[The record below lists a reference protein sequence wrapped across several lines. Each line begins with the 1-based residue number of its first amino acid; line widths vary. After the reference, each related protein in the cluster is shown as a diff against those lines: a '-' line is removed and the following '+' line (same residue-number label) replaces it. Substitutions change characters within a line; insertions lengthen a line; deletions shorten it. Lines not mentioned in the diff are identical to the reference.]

1 MLHFLTN
8 SILVFSL
15 VLLIGHSDTLQAA
28 DTQLDYSKQ
37 IAPLFRKY
45 CESCHNVDDPEGKFA
60 IDSYSSLLK
69 GGKHGPALLPG
80 DSKSS
85 RLIRMVKGE
94 AKPVMP
100 PEDSGEKLSLEEIAL
115 LVEWIDQ
122 GAKGPSGKEPAR
134 MKLTVPEIK
143 PTKSVNK
150 PIDFLAWS
158 AANDL
163 IAVARF
169 AEVQILSGNTNKIIH
184 TLKGLPG
191 KVNSVR
197 FSPDGKW
204 LITSSGTT
212 GLFGQAAI
220 WDVSTGKKLK
230 EFVGHRDVL
239 YAAQIS
245 PDKKWLATGSY
256 DQRIILWDV
265 ASGKI
270 VRQLTG
276 HNGAI
281 FDLAFSP
288 DSTTLASASADAT
301 VKVWQVST
309 GNRLDTLSQPLKEQ
323 VSVSF
328 SPDGNYILATGAD
341 HRIRKWKFLSRKSAK
356 INPLVHAS
364 FAHENPIIQFIFSP
378 DNKLLASI
386 SDDRS
391 LKIWDANRIQLLH
404 VQENLP
410 AIPTSV
416 AFSPDSQMALVG
428 FSNGLLQRYPLPSK
442 LSATV
447 EKPSVMTKTPQSVS
461 HSNVIVKPV
470 QIKETEPNNQPSEAT
485 VLSSPSVVASGL
497 IESTQPGQTDVDLYR
512 FQSKAGQEWYIET
525 NAARKKSK
533 LDSKIE
539 VLDAD
544 GKQIPRVLLRAVRD
558 SYFTFRGKDSKILN
572 DYRIHN
578 WKEMELNEYLYANGE
593 VVKLWL
599 YPRGPDSGFNVY
611 PGTGGKRYT
620 YFGTSP
626 ITHALHEP
634 CYIVEP
640 HPIGTELPPNGL
652 PNFTVYYENNDDG
665 RRELGDDS
673 RLIFKA
679 PKTGVYF
686 VRVSDVRGFQGKDFH
701 YELTVRP
708 RKPDFKVTLNGANPR
723 VNAGSG
729 KEIEVVAQR
738 IDGFQGPIQVDI
750 TGLPRGLHV
759 TSPIMIQ
766 AGHDR
771 AYGLISADS
780 SPGSAVNPDAVV
792 ALKPTRENQPIT
804 VTATAKIRGA
814 QITHNVNS
822 LGRIQL
828 LEKPKLIVRIATQNI
843 KRSKVI
849 DSNLERIPEKPL
861 ELTIHPGETIAAKVL
876 LLRNGY
882 SGVVGFGREYAGRNL
897 PHGVY
902 VDNIG
907 LNGLLLLDNMN
918 ERTFYLTAAKW
929 VPETTRL
936 FHIQAAQE
944 GKQTSIPVLL
954 HVKHKEKLASK
965 SQ

>member
-1 MLHFLTN
+1 MLRFLTK
-8 SILVFSL
+8 SILMLSL
-15 VLLIGHSDTLQAA
+15 IQFINQAEVTKA
-28 DTQLDYSKQ
+28 AEPPIDYSKQ

-45 CESCHNVDDPEGKFA
+45 CESCHNVDDPEGKFV

-69 GGKHGPALLPG
+69 GGKQGPALLPG
-80 DSKSS
+80 NSKSS

-94 AKPVMP
+94 TKSVMP
-100 PEDSGEKLSLEEIAL
+100 PEDSGDKLTAQEIAL
-115 LVEWIDQ
+115 LEAWIDQ

-134 MKLTVPEIK
+134 LTLSVPKIIPEK
-143 PTKSVNK
+143 TVRK

-158 AANDL
+158 SSSNL
-163 IAVARF
+163 IAIARF
-169 AEVQILSGNTNKIIH
+169 SEVQILSGSSNQTVH

-212 GLFGQAAI
+212 GLVGQATV
-220 WDVSTGKKLK
+220 WDLSNGKKLK
-230 EFVGHRDVL
+230 DFVGHRDVL
-239 YAAQIS
+239 YTAQIS

-256 DQRIILWDV
+256 DQRVILWNV

-270 VRQLTG
+270 VHQLTG

-288 DSTTLASASADAT
+288 DSTTLVSASADTT

-323 VSVSF
+323 VSASF
-328 SPDGNYILATGAD
+328 SPDGNFILATGAD
-341 HRIRKWKFLSRKSAK
+341 HRIRKWKFLSRSSAK
-356 INPLVHAS
+356 INPLVQAR
-364 FAHENPIIQFIFSP
+364 FAHENPIIQFIYSP
-378 DNKLLASI
+378 NKKLLASI
-386 SDDRS
+386 SDDHS
-391 LKIWDANRIQLLH
+391 LKIWNADQLQLLY
-404 VQENLP
+404 VKEKLP

-416 AFSPDSQMALVG
+416 AFSPDSQTALIG
-428 FSNGLLQRYPLPSK
+428 FSNGLLKRYPIPVN
-442 LSATV
+442 LSI
-447 EKPSVMTKTPQSVS
+447 KSNKQSIANHIPETIP
-461 HSNVIVKPV
+461 HSYGNVKPV
-470 QIKETEPNNQPSEAT
+470 HIQESEPNNHPPQAT
-485 VLSSPSVVASGL
+485 MMSSPSVVAKGL
-497 IESTQPGQTDVDLYR
+497 IHSTQPGQTDVDLYR
-512 FQSKAGQEWYIET
+512 FQSQAGEEWYIET

-539 VLDAD
+539 VLDVN

-558 SYFTFRGKDSKILN
+558 SYFTFRGKDSNILN

-640 HPIGTELPPNGL
+640 HPVGTVLPPNGL
-652 PNFTVYYENNDDG
+652 PTFTVNYENNDDG
-665 RRELGDDS
+665 LRELGDDS

-679 PKTGVYF
+679 PKTGIYH
-686 VRVSDVRGFQGKDFH
+686 VRVSDVRGFQGNQFH

-708 RKPDFKVTLNGANPR
+708 RKPDFKVTLHGVNPR

-738 IDGFQGPIQVDI
+738 IDGFDGAIQVDI
-750 TGLPRGLHV
+750 TGVPPEFHV
-759 TSPIMIQ
+759 TSPITIQ
-766 AGHDR
+766 AGHNR
-771 AYGLISADS
+771 AYGLITANSFS
-780 SPGSAVNPDAVV
+780 GTTNNTDAIV
-792 ALKPTRENQPIT
+792 ALKPTAENQIIT
-804 VTATAKIRGA
+804 VTATAKIRGV
-814 QITHNVNS
+814 QQTHPVNS

-828 LEKPKLIVRIATQNI
+828 LEKPKLMVRIAPPNS
-843 KRSKVI
+843 KRI
-849 DSNLERIPEKPL
+849 DFTDEKLESIPEKPL

-876 LLRNGY
+876 LLRNGF

-929 VPETTRL
+929 VPETSRL
-936 FHIQAAQE
+936 FHIQAAQD

-954 HVKHKEKLASK
+954 HVKHKQKLASK
-965 SQ
+965 TQ

>member
-1 MLHFLTN
+1 MSHILTKTILAF
-8 SILVFSL
+8 SIALVFASAN
-15 VLLIGHSDTLQAA
+15 SLQAEEA
-28 DTQLDYSKQ
+28 QIDYQKQ

-45 CESCHNVDDPEGKFA
+45 CESCHSVDDPEGKFA
-60 IDSYSSLLK
+60 IDTYQGLLK
-69 GGKHGPALLPG
+69 GGTHGPAILPG
-80 DSKSS
+80 DINSS
-85 RLIRMVKGE
+85 RLMRMIKGE

-100 PEDSGEKLSLEEIAL
+100 PEDSGEKLTSQEIQLLEE
-115 LVEWIDQ
+115 WIGQ
-122 GAKGPSGKEPAR
+122 GGKGPSGKEPTRTQLLIPQIA
-134 MKLTVPEIK
+134 PA
-143 PTKSVNK
+143 KSVKK
-150 PIDFLAWS
+150 PITSLAAS
-158 AANDL
+158 KSGMLA
-163 IAVARF
+163 IARF
-169 AEVQILSGNTNKIIH
+169 AELEILSLSSGKTVHK
-184 TLKGLPG
+184 LKDLPG

-197 FSPDGKW
+197 YSPDGKW

-212 GLFGQAAI
+212 GLFGKSII

-230 EFVGHRDVL
+230 EFSGHRDVL
-239 YAAQIS
+239 YASQIS
-245 PDKKWLATGSY
+245 PNKKWLATGSY
-256 DQRIILWDV
+256 DRNIILWDV
-265 ASGKI
+265 ESGKKI
-270 VRQLTG
+270 RELTG

-288 DSTTLASASADAT
+288 DSTTLASASADST

-323 VSVSF
+323 FAVSF
-328 SPDGNYILATGAD
+328 SPDGRFILAAGAD
-341 HRIRKWKFLSRKSAK
+341 NRIRKWKFVSRNSAK
-356 INPLVHAS
+356 INPLITAR
-364 FAHENPIIQFIFSP
+364 FAHESPVIQFVYSP
-378 DNKLLASI
+378 DDKLLASI

-391 LKIWDANRIQLLH
+391 LKIWDAEQLVLLD
-404 VQENLP
+404 VVDDLP

-416 AFSPDSQMALVG
+416 AFSPDSKVALVG
-428 FSNGLLQRYPLPSK
+428 FSNGLVEQYPLLSNSISPKKKQNHTVTRTKPNLHNKKMIKAVK
-442 LSATV
+442 L
-447 EKPSVMTKTPQSVS
+447 
-461 HSNVIVKPV
+461 
-470 QIKETEPNNQPSEAT
+470 KEQEPNNHPKEAT
-485 VLSSPSVVASGL
+485 VLTSPSVVASGMIHSSQQDHSDL
-497 IESTQPGQTDVDLYR
+497 DLYR
-512 FQSKAGQEWYIET
+512 FESKAGEEWLIET

-539 VLDAD
+539 VLDAE

-558 SYFTFRGKDSKILN
+558 SYFTFRGKDSNILN
-572 DYRIHN
+572 DFRIHN
-578 WKEMELNEYLYANGE
+578 WQEMELNEYLYANGE

-611 PGTGGKRYT
+611 PGSGGKRYT

-640 HPIGTELPPNGL
+640 HPVGTELPPNGL
-652 PNFTVYYENNDDG
+652 PVFTIYYENNDDG

-679 PKTGVYF
+679 PKDGTYY

-708 RKPDFKVTLNGANPR
+708 RKPDFKVTLKGANPKI
-723 VNAGSG
+723 NAGSG

-738 IDGFQGPIQVDI
+738 MDGFDGPIQVDI
-750 TGLPRGLHV
+750 SDVPPGFHV
-759 TSPIMIQ
+759 TSPIIIQ

-771 AYGLISADS
+771 AYGVISADPVTDL
-780 SPGSAVNPDAVV
+780 PGPLV
-792 ALKPTRENQPIT
+792 APRPTDEKYHPIK
-804 VTATAKIRGA
+804 VTASAMIAGKK
-814 QITHNVNS
+814 QTHAVNS
-822 LGRIQL
+822 LGTIQL
-828 LEKPKLIVRIATQNI
+828 LKSPRLIIRIAAMDTNTKSGAGLNFI
-843 KRSKVI
+843 
-849 DSNLERIPEKPL
+849 EIPEKPL

-876 LLRNGY
+876 LLRDGY
-882 SGVVGFGREYAGRNL
+882 KGVVGFGREYAGRNL

-907 LNGLLLLDNMN
+907 LNGLLLLDDQN

-944 GKQTSIPVLL
+944 GRQTSIPVLL
-954 HVKHKEKLASK
+954 HVRHKENLASK

>member
-1 MLHFLTN
+1 MLHILPK
-8 SILVFSL
+8 SILFFSL
-15 VLLIGHSDTLQAA
+15 LLLIGHVDTLQAA
-28 DTQLDYSKQ
+28 DTKLNYSKQ

-45 CESCHNVDDPEGKFA
+45 CESCHSVDDPEGKFA

-85 RLIRMVKGE
+85 RLIRMIKGE

-100 PEDSGEKLSLEEIAL
+100 PEDSGDKLSPEEIAL

-122 GAKGPSGKEPAR
+122 GAKGPFGKEHKR
-134 MKLTVPEIK
+134 MKLLIPEIS
-143 PTKSVNK
+143 PTKSFNK

-163 IAVARF
+163 IAIARF
-169 AEVQILSGNTNKIIH
+169 SEVQILSGSSNKIVH
-184 TLKGLPG
+184 TLRGLPG

-197 FSPDGKW
+197 FSHDGKW

-230 EFVGHRDVL
+230 EFIGHRDVL

-256 DQRIILWDV
+256 DRRIILWDV
-265 ASGKI
+265 ASGKM

-301 VKVWQVST
+301 IKVWQVST

-328 SPDGNYILATGAD
+328 SPDGKYILATGAD
-341 HRIRKWKFLSRKSAK
+341 HRIRKWRFVSRKSAK

-364 FAHENPIIQFIFSP
+364 FAHENPIIQFIYSP
-378 DNKLLASI
+378 NSKLLASI

-391 LKIWDANRIQLLH
+391 LKIWDANRIVLLH

-416 AFSPDSQMALVG
+416 AFSPDSRIALVG
-428 FSNGLLQRYPLPSK
+428 FSDGLLKRYPIPSK
-442 LSATV
+442 LTASV
-447 EKPSVMTKTPQSVS
+447 IKPNVVKNIPKPRS
-461 HSNVIVKPV
+461 HSKGIVKSI
-470 QIKETEPNNQPSEAT
+470 QIKESEPNNELKRAT
-485 VLSSPSVVASGL
+485 ILTSPSVVASGL
-497 IESTQPGQTDVDLYR
+497 INAAKPGQTDVDLYR
-512 FQSKAGQEWYIET
+512 FKSKVGEEWVIET

-539 VLDAD
+539 VLDSE
-544 GKQIPRVLLRAVRD
+544 GNKIPRVLLRAVRD
-558 SYFTFRGKDSKILN
+558 SYFTFRGKDSNIIN

-611 PGTGGKRYT
+611 PGKGSKRYS

-626 ITHALHEP
+626 ITHALNEP

-640 HPIGTELPPNGL
+640 YPIGTELPPNGL
-652 PNFTVYYENNDDG
+652 PTFTVYYENNDDG

-673 RLIFKA
+673 RLIFTA
-679 PKTGVYF
+679 PKDGVYY
-686 VRVSDVRGFQGKDFH
+686 VRVSDVRGFQGKEFH

-708 RKPDFKVTLNGANPR
+708 RRPDFKVTLHGANPK

-729 KEIEVVAQR
+729 KEFEFLVQR
-738 IDGFQGPIQVDI
+738 IDGFKGPIQIDI
-750 TGLPRGLHV
+750 SGVPPGLHV
-759 TSPIMIQ
+759 TTPIIIQ

-771 AYGLISADS
+771 ACGLISADS
-780 SPGSAVNPDAVV
+780 FPDTAGNPDAVV
-792 ALKPTRENQPIT
+792 ALKPYKGNQQIQI
-804 VTATAKIRGA
+804 TATAKIAGVNK
-814 QITHNVNS
+814 THKVNS
-822 LGRIQL
+822 LGRVRL
-828 LEKPKLIVRIATQNI
+828 LNKPKLIVRIAAQNT
-843 KRSKVI
+843 KRINVT
-849 DSNLERIPEKPL
+849 DENLERIPEKPL

-902 VDNIG
+902 IDNIG

-918 ERTFYLTAAKW
+918 ERTFYLTAAPW

-936 FHIQAAQE
+936 FHIQSAQE
-944 GKQTSIPVLL
+944 GKQASIPVLL
-954 HVKHKEKLASK
+954 HVKHKEKLAVK